1 MTDQGG
7 VPAGLR
13 VAPGRPEPHDAPGAA
28 PRGRLAAGA
37 RAALVPVAASALVL
51 GGLTAWSAAGAA
63 GQPSRV
69 EITDAQV
76 VKSDGDSFTTAAFRI
91 RNNGDADDELLS
103 VSSPDAARARL
114 VRTRPG
120 GSGSSTMNNL
130 TTAVVPARTTL
141 AMSPYGV
148 DVLIDPRAALSAGQ
162 KMRFVLRFRRQGPV
176 EATAVV
182 VRPGSGS

>member
-1 MTDQGG
+1 MTDQGRD
-7 VPAGLR
+7 PAGARL
-13 VAPGRPEPHDAPGAA
+13 APNRPEPRDESGAA

-37 RAALVPVAASALVL
+37 RAALVPVAASALAL
-51 GGLTAWSAAGAA
+51 GGLTAWTAAGAA

-69 EITDAQV
+69 EITDARV
-76 VKSDGDSFTTAAFRI
+76 VMSDGDSFTTAAFRI

-103 VSSPDAARARL
+103 VSSPDVDGARL
-114 VRTRPG
+114 VRVRAG
-120 GSGSSTMNNL
+120 DGGSSTMTNL
-130 TTAVVPARTTL
+130 ATAVVPARTTL

-162 KMRFVLRFRRQGPV
+162 KMRFVLRFREQGPV

-182 VRPGSGS
+182 ARPGS